1 MTTILSKKDFKVIG
15 ISSKNPEKVII
26 ELEQKT
32 LDSLIGTKRRIIQK
46 PEDMNLRE
54 YILSGEIN
62 NPKNISGVYNNMDD
76 FILSL
81 K

>member
-1 MTTILSKKDFKVIG
+1 MTTILSKKDFKVIW

-54 YILSGEIN
+54 YILSWEIN
-62 NPKNISGVYNNMDD
+62 NPKNISWVYNNMDD